1 MHTAAYN
8 EVVVCD
14 RRRRKNV
21 RSTFFVSTNE
31 IFVHSVK
38 EQSAIYKKRA
48 KRHKKN
54 EKSIKTK
61 CWGLRI
67 IEINMGGFME
77 GGKMRIRKPNN
88 LLRPKEERY
97 EEKEIGEMA

>member
-1 MHTAAYN
+1 M
-8 EVVVCD
+8 
-14 RRRRKNV
+14 
-21 RSTFFVSTNE
+21 
-31 IFVHSVK
+31 
-38 EQSAIYKKRA
+38 
-48 KRHKKN
+48 
-54 EKSIKTK
+54 
-61 CWGLRI
+61 RI